1 MASSAETKDYL
12 YENGKIKYSVTIQGD
27 TADVTLVRGDWDTSN
42 IPQSAFASVK
52 VDTTSENEIKSL
64 EIKDSGWFLKND
76 EWLYYYID
84 IYNPNE
90 DYAIELPSYRISAR
104 DASNVLLGT
113 EDQTLSIIYP
123 GQHFIYGGQAFSV
136 DESPTT
142 VDFEMLDFE
151 DYKIK
156 KASALDE
163 YKGLE
168 IVNSGLRKEKFVG
181 EINNPN
187 SNDYNTVIV
196 VVICRDADNN
206 VVNIES
212 TFVNNVKAGTTTPF
226 DISTYSKDTFE
237 TMEFYANQWL

>member
-1 MASSAETKDYL
+1 
-12 YENGKIKYSVTIQGD
+12 
-27 TADVTLVRGDWDTSN
+27 
-42 IPQSAFASVK
+42 
-52 VDTTSENEIKSL
+52 
-64 EIKDSGWFLKND
+64 
-76 EWLYYYID
+76 
-84 IYNPNE
+84 
-90 DYAIELPSYRISAR
+90 
-104 DASNVLLGT
+104 
-113 EDQTLSIIYP
+113 
-123 GQHFIYGGQAFSV
+123 
-136 DESPTT
+136 
-142 VDFEMLDFE
+142 MLDFE

-168 IVNSGLRKEKFVG
+168 IVNSGLRKEKLVG
-181 EINNPN
+181 EINTPN

-196 VVICRDADNN
+196 VVICRDANNN